1 MIWYDMLSMMPANLS
16 EESLSAVHEQI
27 YGHAK
32 TDAAICIQLEK
43 LDRYLSQNKGFKPET
58 FDTFDYA

>member
-1 MIWYDMLSMMPANLS
+1 MMPANLN
-16 EESLSAVHEQI
+16 EESLRAVREQI

-43 LDRYLSQNKGFKPET
+43 LDRYLSEHRGFKPDT

>member
-1 MIWYDMLSMMPANLS
+1 MMPANLN
-16 EESLSAVHEQI
+16 EESLRAVHEQI

-43 LDRYLSQNKGFKPET
+43 LDRYLSQNKGFKPDT
-58 FDTFDYA
+58 FDTFEYS

>member
-1 MIWYDMLSMMPANLS
+1 MMPANLN
-16 EESLSAVHEQI
+16 EESLNAVHEQI
-27 YGHAK
+27 YGRAR

-43 LDRYLSQNKGFKPET
+43 LDRYLAQHKGFKPDT

>member
-1 MIWYDMLSMMPANLS
+1 MMPANLN
-16 EESLSAVHEQI
+16 EESLEQVHSQI

-43 LDRYLSQNKGFKPET
+43 LDRYLTQHKGLKSDT
-58 FDTFDYA
+58 FDTFEYA